1 MAPAQKSPDLKPYDA
16 PLLYSRSF
24 QNLCRSSPALP
35 WNTQNF
41 TVAPKM
47 KRVWPKNL
55 KIPGVKSW
63 NSWISFFSPEM
74 TQGGIKKFC
83 NMPRAIEKIYDL
95 KRVFKKNLQK
105 VNTDLQI
112 CRFAFYTKKSGYG
125 GMKKFCPEIEKGQRF
140 LVTPCFLRIKQKI

>member
-1 MAPAQKSPDLKPYDA
+1 
-16 PLLYSRSF
+16 
-24 QNLCRSSPALP
+24 
-35 WNTQNF
+35 
-41 TVAPKM
+41 
-47 KRVWPKNL
+47 
-55 KIPGVKSW
+55 
-63 NSWISFFSPEM
+63 M

-125 GMKKFCPEIEKGQRF
+125 GMKKFCTEIEKGQRF
-140 LVTPCFLRIKQKI
+140 LVTLNSVMNQAENLSIWWPFPAKMGIG